1 MKKIVKLF
9 SVMLLSLS
17 LVACSGKKEKKDITV
32 DVYMPD
38 GAPALALAK
47 LMHDEYTQDGY
58 KVSYHIVA
66 SDTIASHITNGNAD
80 IAIVPTNAAANLY
93 NKGND
98 IKIVSSNTWGLLYM
112 VGNADNTTAI
122 TDLNSLKGEV
132 VGVIGQG
139 QVPDL
144 VFKYILEANDIEY
157 VASDTAVAGKVALK
171 YVADGPTMIPLL
183 KTKQLKYGI
192 LGEPAA
198 TNSTVKASTAVVLD
212 IQAAW
217 QEASNESS
225 SYPQAS
231 LVVKSS
237 FLEDHTSFVTA
248 MLDEIEL
255 SSSWILDNEDKLSDT
270 LKAHGSTTE
279 VTYTDAI
286 LQRCNIKLVK
296 GNDMKVAVTAF
307 LESLHSIVPNSI
319 GGSLP
324 NEDFYYIPQE

>member
-1 MKKIVKLF
+1 MKKLF
-9 SVMLLSLS
+9 RLFTLMLLSLS
-17 LVACSGKKEKKDITV
+17 LVACSCDKKDKTV

-47 LMHDEYTQDGY
+47 LMYDEWEKEGY
-58 KVSYHIVA
+58 DVEYHIVA

-98 IKIVSSNTWGLLYM
+98 IRIVSSNTWGLLYM
-112 VGNADNTTAI
+112 VGNSEHTTAI
-122 TDLNSLKGEV
+122 TDLNSLKGQV
-132 VGVIGQG
+132 VGVIGQN

-144 VFKYILEANDIEY
+144 VFKYILESNGIQYE
-157 VASDTAVAGKVALK
+157 ASDTAIDGKVALK
-171 YVADGPTMIPLL
+171 YYADGPSMIQPLKL
-183 KTKQLKYGI
+183 NQLNYGI

-198 TNSTVKASTAVVLD
+198 SNSVVNASTAIVLD
-212 IQAAW
+212 IQDAW
-217 QEASNESS
+217 QSASNESS

-237 FLEDHTSFVTA
+237 FLDKNEDFIND
-248 MLDEIEL
+248 MLDEIEE
-255 SSSWILDNEDKLSDT
+255 SSTWILNNTDKLNET
-270 LKAHGSTTE
+270 LQEHGSTT
-279 VTYTDAI
+279 TANYTVAL
-286 LQRCNIKLVK
+286 LQRCNIRLVK
-296 GNDMKVAVTAF
+296 GNDMKVAVNAF

-324 NEDFYYIPQE
+324 NESFYYIPQN